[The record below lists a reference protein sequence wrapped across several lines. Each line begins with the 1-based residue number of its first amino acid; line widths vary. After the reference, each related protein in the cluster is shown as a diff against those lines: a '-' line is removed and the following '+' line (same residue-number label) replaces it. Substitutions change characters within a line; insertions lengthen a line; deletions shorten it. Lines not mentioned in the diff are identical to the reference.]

1 VRGALDESPHG
12 KDAYKRPAAPL
23 HRRDEPDETPRLADR
38 LSSRGVGHSRLLA
51 SRTLALAKLGLVEE
65 ARAFDNLP
73 PTDARAP
80 GGLRKPRRVQQG
92 VRRAFRPIMKKPI
105 IDVLLFYRSCP
116 TSAGANRP

>member
-51 SRTLALAKLGLVEE
+51 SRTLALAKLGLAKLGLVEE
-65 ARAFDNLP
+65 ARALDNLP
-73 PTDARAP
+73 PADARTPPA
-80 GGLRKPRRVQQG
+80 GFESLA
-92 VRRAFRPIMKKPI
+92 AFNKAFVEPLGR
-105 IDVLLFYRSCP
+105 
-116 TSAGANRP
+116 